1 MLPRGRLGVLRL
13 PGARIS
19 AALLMTLL
27 AVVSFV
33 LAGAKS
39 ARADWNDDY
48 PYSGGAIG
56 AKDPWGFYTRECTS
70 FVAFRL
76 INRNGDTGFHGPIGY
91 GAQDWGTVYASI
103 TNHNPAPGSVAWW
116 SSGHVAWVESVSGSN
131 VTIEEYNWNYN
142 HNFNERTISA
152 SNPTGFIH
160 FKDIPASSPPPPN
173 PYDPKL
179 RAAPHLSAD
188 FTGDGKPDVAVLYDY
203 GNNDT
208 ALLVFKTPA
217 PVSRPQPSGGIRS
230 RQLDLG

>member
-13 PGARIS
+13 PGARIR

-56 AKDPWGFYTRECTS
+56 AKDPWGFSTRECTS

-131 VTIEEYNWNYN
+131 VTIEEYIG
-142 HNFNERTISA
+142 TTTTTSTSA
-152 SNPTGFIH
+152 RSRPVTQL
-160 FKDIPASSPPPPN
+160 ASSTSRIYRPAHHL
-173 PYDPKL
+173 L
-179 RAAPHLSAD
+179 RTL
-188 FTGDGKPDVAVLYDY
+188 T
-203 GNNDT
+203 
-208 ALLVFKTPA
+208 
-217 PVSRPQPSGGIRS
+217 IRNFG
-230 RQLDLG
+230 RRHICRGLHR